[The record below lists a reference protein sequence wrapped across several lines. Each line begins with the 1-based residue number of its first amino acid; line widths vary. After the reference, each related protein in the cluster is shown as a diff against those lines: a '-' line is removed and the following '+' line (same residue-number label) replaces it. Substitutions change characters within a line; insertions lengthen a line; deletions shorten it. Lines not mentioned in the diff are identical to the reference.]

1 MVSKYG
7 FFSEQA
13 YIPSTAA
20 LVKRKGVKKQS
31 QDTATRSFRP
41 ISGHHTGKV
50 MAVCE
55 TDETAGYI
63 GSAAIATR

>member
-20 LVKRKGVKKQS
+20 LLKRKGVRKQS
-31 QDTATRSFRP
+31 QDTAARTFRP
-41 ISGHHTGKV
+41 ISAHHTGKV

-63 GSAAIATR
+63 DSAAIDTR